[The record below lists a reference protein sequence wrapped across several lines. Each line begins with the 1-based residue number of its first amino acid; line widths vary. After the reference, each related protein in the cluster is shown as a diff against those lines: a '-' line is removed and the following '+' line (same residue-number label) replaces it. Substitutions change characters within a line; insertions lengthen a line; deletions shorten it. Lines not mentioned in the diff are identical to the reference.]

1 MSAAATNPYT
11 YIKNLGHKKLTS
23 AEISLQKSFLSLNK
37 MKPRMS
43 ISVTELCK
51 AASVARTTFYSLYK
65 NSDNLL
71 AQIEDILIKDLLAV
85 NRDGISAQE
94 YASNVLDFI
103 EKHKV
108 PLHVLLVDEPDAR
121 FMRKW
126 KDAVK
131 FHLYDRTNENNAPEY
146 RDLALEMV
154 ASMTLGAY
162 IWYLDHPNVS
172 DPEQLRE
179 AVRSSIENLR

>member
-1 MSAAATNPYT
+1 MASVLSNPYS
-11 YIKNLGHKKLTS
+11 YVENIGHKKLTS
-23 AEISLQKSFLSLNK
+23 AEISLQKAFLDLNK
-37 MKPRMS
+37 KKPRMS

-65 NSDNLL
+65 NTDNLL
-71 AQIEDILIKDLLAV
+71 SQIEDILIRDLLKV
-85 NRDGISAQE
+85 NRHGTSAQD
-94 YASNVLDFI
+94 YASNVLSFI
-103 EKHKV
+103 EKYKT

-131 FHLYDRTNENNAPEY
+131 FHLYERTSENNAPEY

-154 ASMTLGAY
+154 ASMGLGAY
-162 IWYLDHPNVS
+162 VWYLDHPNVS
-172 DPEQLRE
+172 DPDQLRE
-179 AVRSSIENLR
+179 AVRTSIENLH

>member
-1 MSAAATNPYT
+1 MPVPASNPYS
-11 YIKNLGHKKLTS
+11 YVERLGHKKLTS
-23 AEISLQKSFLSLNK
+23 AEVSLQKAFLELNK
-37 MKPRMS
+37 KKPRMS

-71 AQIEDILIKDLLAV
+71 AQIEDLLIKNLLAV
-85 NRDGISAQE
+85 NRDGVSAQE

-103 EKHKV
+103 EKNKI
-108 PLHVLLVDEPDAR
+108 PLHVLLLDEPDAR

-131 FHLYDRTNENNAPEY
+131 FHLYERTNENNAPEY

-154 ASMTLGAY
+154 ASMALGAY

-172 DPEQLRE
+172 DPEQLRD
-179 AVRSSIENLR
+179 AIRSSIENLH